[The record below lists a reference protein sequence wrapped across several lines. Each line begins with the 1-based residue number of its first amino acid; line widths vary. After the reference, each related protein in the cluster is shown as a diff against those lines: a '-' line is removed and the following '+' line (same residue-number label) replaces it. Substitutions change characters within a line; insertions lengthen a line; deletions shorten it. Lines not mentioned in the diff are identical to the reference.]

1 MPQIKITFTKE
12 NIDKDVAESVE
23 LSVKEAS
30 YDGKEI
36 TKIFF
41 TPLSGDPK
49 NVKSK
54 DELITKLK
62 GSEKFELTF
71 DDEKVSIKVIVSDNT
86 ATAATNDQK
95 PAFTFNET
103 NKRLRIQWDP
113 VIFEIEEVK
122 STSTSKEELIN
133 KSIQEIKDK
142 FQELNIDSDKETEIL
157 EEDWES
163 NYRAGWDE
171 LNKTEIEDAKNEAI
185 GKISNYSSNEIV
197 DKDAVEEITCQKKVE
212 GIDKTLE
219 SEDVKAEDLEGEAK
233 TSYDKLKG
241 NEFTSESDIND
252 AEKKVN
258 DGIYKNSAKRKFDDL
273 TTRINKAIE
282 DENEED
288 MKNLDTE
295 LNNFINNS
303 NYQSRKT
310 DAEALSKK
318 LKNGISKNGTNG
330 ISGWFSQNWKVAT
343 PIILTAILVIV
354 GAVVYFRRN
363 NNTEIE

>member
-12 NIDKDVAESVE
+12 NIDEDVAKSVE

-86 ATAATNDQK
+86 ATVATNDQK

-113 VIFEIEEVK
+113 VIF
-122 STSTSKEELIN
+122 
-133 KSIQEIKDK
+133 
-142 FQELNIDSDKETEIL
+142 
-157 EEDWES
+157 
-163 NYRAGWDE
+163 A
-171 LNKTEIEDAKNEAI
+171 IEDAKNEAI

-219 SEDVKAEDLEGEAK
+219 SEDVKAEDLEGESK